1 MIDVSQVTLDKSR
14 DYSTVH
20 GERAPDDIHA
30 RVRFFQD
37 GLPFDAE
44 GVLMA
49 NHPDITGNEKLQK
62 VVERKLRKAAAKAE
76 KEAARARG
84 EIDDDEDEEDRP
96 GADGKLPPVDIRLWI
111 MGQREYLWT
120 EVSQAIALKYKV
132 RVGGKKHAVEFLVGE
147 GLVTPELVGKD
158 LKKYLD

>member
-1 MIDVSQVTLDKSR
+1 MTNASCVTLDKSR
-14 DYSTVH
+14 DFSTVH
-20 GERAPDDIHA
+20 GERAPDDLHA

-49 NHPDITGNEKLQK
+49 DHPDITGNEKLQR

-84 EIDDDEDEEDRP
+84 DLDDDDDEEDRP
-96 GADGKLPPVDIRLWI
+96 DADGKLPPVDIRAWV
-111 MGQREYLWT
+111 MGQRDYLWT

-132 RVGGKKHAVEFLVGE
+132 RVGGKKHAVEFLVNE
-147 GLVTPELVGKD
+147 GVVTPELVGKD
-158 LKKYLD
+158 LKKHLD